1 MFLQIIIYYLFR
13 SKKGEALKTF
23 IVIMAT
29 VILGILIWGLILGP
43 GENSL
48 IGQATRIFN
57 STIDQLKTI
66 VP

>member
-1 MFLQIIIYYLFR
+1 MFLRLIIYYLLSR
-13 SKKGEALKTF
+13 KKGVYMKTF

-48 IGQATRIFN
+48 IGQAHRILN
-57 STIDQLKTI
+57 YGIGQLQTI
-66 VP
+66 P

>member
-1 MFLQIIIYYLFR
+1 MFLRLIVYYLFR
-13 SKKGEALKTF
+13 EKRGALMKTF

-48 IGQATRIFN
+48 FSQASRILN
-57 STIDQLKTI
+57 HGIEQLQTI
-66 VP
+66 P

>member
-1 MFLQIIIYYLFR
+1 MFLRLIVYYLFR
-13 SKKGEALKTF
+13 KKRGVLMKTF

-48 IGQATRIFN
+48 FSQASRILN
-57 STIDQLKTI
+57 HGIEQLQTI
-66 VP
+66 P

>member
-1 MFLQIIIYYLFR
+1 MFSRLTVYYLFR
-13 SKKGEALKTF
+13 KKRGVLMKTF

-48 IGQATRIFN
+48 FSQASRILN
-57 STIDQLKTI
+57 HGIEQLQTI
-66 VP
+66 P

>member
-1 MFLQIIIYYLFR
+1 MFSRLIVYYLFR
-13 SKKGEALKTF
+13 KKRGALMKTF

-48 IGQATRIFN
+48 FSQATRLLNHGIEQLQ
-57 STIDQLKTI
+57 TI
-66 VP
+66 P

>member
-1 MFLQIIIYYLFR
+1 MFLRLIIYYLLSR
-13 SKKGEALKTF
+13 KKGVYMKTF

-48 IGQATRIFN
+48 YSQANRLLNHGIEQLQ
-57 STIDQLKTI
+57 TI
-66 VP
+66 P

>member
-1 MFLQIIIYYLFR
+1 MFSRLILYYLFR
-13 SKKGEALKTF
+13 KKRGVLMKTF

-48 IGQATRIFN
+48 FSQASRILN
-57 STIDQLKTI
+57 HGIEQLQTI
-66 VP
+66 P

>member
-1 MFLQIIIYYLFR
+1 MFLRLIIYYFFNK
-13 SKKGEALKTF
+13 KKGVLMKTF

-29 VILGILIWGLILGP
+29 VILGILIWGLILGS
-43 GENSL
+43 GDNSL

-66 VP
+66 IP

>member
-1 MFLQIIIYYLFR
+1 MFLRLIVYYLFKRR
-13 SKKGEALKTF
+13 SWSYMKTF

-48 IGQATRIFN
+48 YSQATRLLNHGIEQLQ
-57 STIDQLKTI
+57 TI
-66 VP
+66 P

>member
-1 MFLQIIIYYLFR
+1 MFLRHIVYYLFR
-13 SKKGEALKTF
+13 KKRGVSMKTF

-48 IGQATRIFN
+48 FSQATRLLN
-57 STIDQLKTI
+57 HGVEQLQTI
-66 VP
+66 P

>member
-1 MFLQIIIYYLFR
+1 M
-13 SKKGEALKTF
+13 KTF

-29 VILGILIWGLILGP
+29 VILGILIWGLILGK
-43 GENSL
+43 GDNSL

>member
-1 MFLQIIIYYLFR
+1 MFLRLIIYYLFR
-13 SKKGEALKTF
+13 RKKGVYMKTF

-48 IGQATRIFN
+48 YSQASRLLNHGIEQLQ
-57 STIDQLKTI
+57 TI
-66 VP
+66 P